1 VTKLQLSVIDIK
13 IIKALQ
19 NDARM
24 NLTELAKELG
34 VSKNT
39 VSLRLENL
47 KKAGVVTGSL
57 VQVDLTKF
65 GYKCISNLGIKAI
78 PSKLKEVIE
87 YINTLEGVGLVEKTF
102 GSYNIFVWLFLKEI
116 NELQKFVDLIKRNP
130 NVIEVKASIWT
141 NTEKALARP
150 ENIALKTCEG

>member
-1 VTKLQLSVIDIK
+1 MNKLQLSTIDTK

-24 NLTELAKELG
+24 NLTELGKELG

-150 ENIALKTCEG
+150 ENIVLKTWEE